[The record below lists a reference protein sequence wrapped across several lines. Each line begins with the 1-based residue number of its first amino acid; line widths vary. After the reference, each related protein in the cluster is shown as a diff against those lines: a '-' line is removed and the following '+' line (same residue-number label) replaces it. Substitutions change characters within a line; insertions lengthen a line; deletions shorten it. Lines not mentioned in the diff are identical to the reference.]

1 MRLFVFDIDGTLLPR
16 GKMNISPIDI
26 ESISKLL
33 KNGDAV
39 VIASGRPY
47 CSIRHLIDLFVDS
60 PNKYLIGANGA
71 ASYNM
76 DGSFINQNGLTLSD
90 LYHFYN
96 EYKDTEVITY
106 GYDTK
111 SGLVIYEESPCTK
124 IETLLCGIPKERFT
138 FVSKEGKPA
147 DLEIPL
153 LKVILG
159 AAPEVSKNIK
169 FTKEELETYT
179 INRSDPCYIEV
190 LHKGSDK
197 GFQVENLRKHLGIKK
212 EDVYCFGDA
221 GNDLTMI
228 RDNHGIAMGN
238 ASPDV
243 KEVAEFVTTPCD
255 EQGVTYALK
264 HYGFID

>member
-1 MRLFVFDIDGTLLPR
+1 MRLFVFDIDGTLMPK
-16 GKMNISPIDI
+16 GKMEISPIDI
-26 ESISKLL
+26 ASISKLL
-33 KNGDAV
+33 ENGDAV

-47 CSIRHLIDLFVDS
+47 CSIRHIIDLFIDS

-76 DGSFINQNGLTLSD
+76 DGTFINKNGLELDD
-90 LYHFYN
+90 LYHFYDIF
-96 EYKDTEVITY
+96 KDDEVIAY
-106 GYDTK
+106 AYDTK
-111 SGLVIYEESPCTK
+111 SGLVIYEESLCTK
-124 IETLLCGIPKERFT
+124 IETMLCGIPKERFT
-138 FVSKEGKPA
+138 FVPKEGKPD

-159 AAPEVSKNIK
+159 AEPQVSEKVTFSQK
-169 FTKEELETYT
+169 DLETYT
-179 INRSDPCYIEV
+179 INRSDPCYIEI

-238 ASPDV
+238 ASDDV

-255 EQGVTYALK
+255 EQGVTNALK